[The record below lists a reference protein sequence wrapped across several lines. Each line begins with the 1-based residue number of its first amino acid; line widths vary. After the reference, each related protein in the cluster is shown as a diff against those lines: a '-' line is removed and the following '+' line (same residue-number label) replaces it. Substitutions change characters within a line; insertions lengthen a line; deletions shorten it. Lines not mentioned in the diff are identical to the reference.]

1 VAREEFLQDTITTKI
16 STQRGIVVYLMVR
29 PSQHLPTPRCG
40 VPTDEGCNQPLSSD
54 PTIHLNT
61 TVFLFLSLYP
71 VCEESPQLGVS
82 RPYKKMIT
90 NEHGSKDGMSNTH
103 KSTAN
108 THTHGQDLSS
118 NEYHKVLT
126 RTELKSL
133 RKSNECAKTKCE

>member
-16 STQRGIVVYLMVR
+16 STQRGTIFYPVVR

-40 VPTDEGCNQPLSSD
+40 VPTDEGCNQPLSTD

-61 TVFLFLSLYP
+61 TVFLFLSLYH

-82 RPYKKMIT
+82 RPY
-90 NEHGSKDGMSNTH
+90 NEDQSERTRVREGSNTH
-103 KSTAN
+103 KFTAN
-108 THTHGQDLSS
+108 THTHSQDLSS
-118 NEYHKVLT
+118 YEYHKVLT
-126 RTELKSL
+126 RTKLKSL

>member
-1 VAREEFLQDTITTKI
+1 LQTTKR
-16 STQRGIVVYLMVR
+16 STQRGTVVYPVVLPSPTLAYSTLWR
-29 PSQHLPTPRCG
+29 PKGRGLHSTP
-40 VPTDEGCNQPLSSD
+40 SD
-54 PTIHLNT
+54 PKIHLNT
-61 TVFLFLSLYP
+61 TVFLFLLLYP

-82 RPYKKMIT
+82 RPY
-90 NEHGSKDGMSNTH
+90 NEYQSESTRVRKGSNTH

-133 RKSNECAKTKCE
+133 EMSNKCAKTKCE